1 MSGIKEIIKQ
11 QDGDTV
17 HVTVI
22 TENGSVSTDHY
33 DTFDT
38 DYAKDRAINRAIED
52 ALGKD

>member
-22 TENGSVSTDHY
+22 TENGSVATNHY
-33 DTFDT
+33 DTSDS
-38 DYAKDRAINRAIED
+38 DYFKDRAINSAIED